1 MINSEA
7 DARKYVADLCDADA
21 FEKLE
26 RFVAL
31 LTEENNRQNL
41 VAKPTLESIW
51 QRHIADSAQLV
62 QFVPRE
68 THTVLD
74 LGSGAGLPGLV
85 WAIVRPSDML
95 KLVESRRKRI
105 GWLERVS
112 DALELGNC
120 EIIGARLEVVE
131 SFPAD
136 VITARAFAP
145 LPQLIALAERFSTKG
160 TTWVLPKGRSAAQEC
175 ENLPKHLKSMFHVEQ
190 SLTDDDAGILVGS
203 MPSK

>member
-7 DARKYVADLCDADA
+7 DARKYVAGLCDAKA

-31 LTEENNRQNL
+31 LTEENKRQNL

-68 THTVLD
+68 TQSVLD

-85 WAIVRPSDML
+85 WAIIRPFDTL

-105 GWLERVS
+105 DWLKRASSV
-112 DALELGNC
+112 LELNNC
-120 EIIGARLEVVE
+120 EIIGARLESVE
-131 SFPAD
+131 SFQAD

-145 LPQLIALAERFSTKG
+145 LLQLIALAERFSTKG
-160 TTWVLPKGRSAAQEC
+160 TTWVLPKGRSAAQEW
-175 ENLPKHLKSMFHVEQ
+175 EKLPTRLKSMFHVEQ
-190 SLTDDDAGILVGS
+190 SLTDDDAAILVGS
-203 MPSK
+203 TPSE